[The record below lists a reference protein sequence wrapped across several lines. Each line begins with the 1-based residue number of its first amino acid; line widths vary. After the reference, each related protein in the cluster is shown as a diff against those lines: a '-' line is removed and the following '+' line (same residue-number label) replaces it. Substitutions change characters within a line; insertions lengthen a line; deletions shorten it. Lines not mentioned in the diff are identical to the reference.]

1 MSISLREFT
10 PQDTADIVNVHNAN
24 YPLRLR
30 TVEAFV
36 EADKTRNPK
45 CKARRWVACEGGRIA
60 GYGAYDQEIS
70 DYHPHRFYVQFAVL
84 PEHQRRGIGAAL
96 YEQVLSALQA
106 HDPRVLR
113 ADAYSTH
120 PEGLRF
126 LEERGF
132 REAWRETPV
141 QLDVAAFDPS
151 PYAGTEAAL
160 RVEGFEIRT
169 LRDLEGDPDRNRKVY
184 NLYWQIHDTL
194 PREESEVSRMD
205 FDDWAAWTLDEN
217 QVPPDC
223 YFIVMHDGEY
233 VGLKELSV
241 DMSDKTVLQGG
252 LLGVKP
258 EYRRRGIALAL
269 HVRANAYA
277 RDHGY
282 RLIQSSTG
290 AFHAPMQSLFTKLG
304 YVHLYD
310 WYQMERRL

>member
-10 PQDTADIVNVHNAN
+10 SQDTADIVNVHNAN
-24 YPLRLR
+24 YPLRPH
-30 TVEAFV
+30 TVEATV
-36 EADKTRNPK
+36 EADKNRNPK
-45 CKARRWVACEGGRIA
+45 CKARRWLACEAGRIV
-60 GYGAYDQEIS
+60 GYGAYDQDIS
-70 DYHPHRFYVQFAVL
+70 DYHPQRFYVQFVVL
-84 PEHQRRGIGAAL
+84 PECQRRGIGAAL
-96 YEQVLSALQA
+96 YDHVMSALQA

-113 ADAYSTH
+113 ANAYSTH
-120 PEGLRF
+120 PQGVRF
-126 LEERGF
+126 LEKRGF

-151 PYAGTEAAL
+151 PYAGLEADL
-160 RVEGFEIRT
+160 RAQGFEIQT
-169 LRDLEGDPDRNRKVY
+169 LRALESDPDRNRKLY
-184 NLYWQIHDTL
+184 NLYWQIFETL

-205 FDDWAAWTLDEN
+205 FDDWVTWTLDEN

-223 YFIVMHDGEY
+223 YFIVTHDGEY

-269 HVRANAYA
+269 QVRANAYA

-290 AFHAPMQSLFTKLG
+290 AFHAPMQSLFAKLG